1 MTMADNFLSNTGL
14 TYYHNRIN
22 TVFATKTEV
31 NSLSNRVDEIVAEG
45 GEPNVIEI
53 VKVNGTALAINDKA
67 VDVSVPTT
75 TSQLTNNGDGTSN
88 FATESYVNTNGGKID
103 KIKVNTVEQTIDS
116 TDKSVNIT
124 IPTNTGDLTN
134 NSGFITNAVENLT
147 NYYLKTETYTQ
158 SEVDNLIG
166 AITTLNIEVVNALP
180 SSNISTTTIYLVPKT
195 TAQTNNAYDEYVYSN
210 NNWEKIGDTEI
221 DLSGYWS
228 TSDLTAI
235 TTAQIDALFA

>member
-1 MTMADNFLSNTGL
+1 MADNFLSNTGL

-31 NSLSNRVDEIVAEG
+31 SSLSNRVDEIVAEG